1 MLLRANGAVTVNGNE
16 ASGYADSRVGKGG
29 PYKVYFFAQFSQP
42 IKSVR
47 TWVGDTVRDA
57 PDAEGK
63 SSGAILTF
71 DTAADPALLVR
82 VGVSYTS
89 AENAR
94 DNLRQ
99 ENTGWDFAAV
109 QQKASAL
116 WNGALGRIEIEGGT
130 ADERTVFYTALYHCF
145 IHPNLLDDANGQ
157 YLGMDAKIHTVA
169 AGHHQYQ
176 NIPAWD
182 EHRSHSPLM
191 AIIAPRESGD
201 VVQSLVNY
209 AQQDRERAA
218 EGRRPA
224 ALGTGQP
231 QLGRHGGRRG
241 RHDHRHHLRVRRDR
255 VRRQERVGKSWTGEP
270 PNPGSPRTG
279 PRCAAAW
286 RNTLP
291 KATCRIMPRSR
302 WSIAPTILRSP
313 DLPTPWADHEK
324 AAAYLR
330 RAQNWKNL
338 FDPATGY
345 IRPRTADG
353 AWVENFSPRG
363 GKGFIEGSAAQYFWL
378 VNFNLRG
385 LIEKLGGNEKAV
397 ERLDR
402 FFTRTNDGMSSEFA
416 YMGNEPDEEVPWV
429 YDFACAPARTQAV
442 VRRIQTE
449 LFTDQPGGLPGNDDA
464 GSLSSWYVFSALG
477 LYPEIPGVAGFAV
490 GSPVFPLAT
499 LHLDNGKTIR
509 IVGKNAALANP
520 FVQSLK
526 LNGQP
531 HGGPWV
537 AWSALAGGGVLE
549 FELGDKPSEWGK
561 DPAKAPPS
569 FDAAP

>member
-1 MLLRANGAVTVNGNE
+1 MPATICARKT
-16 ASGYADSRVGKGG
+16 RVGI
-29 PYKVYFFAQFSQP
+29 SQP
-42 IKSVR
+42 CNS
-47 TWVGDTVRDA
+47 
-57 PDAEGK
+57 
-63 SSGAILTF
+63 
-71 DTAADPALLVR
+71 
-82 VGVSYTS
+82 
-89 AENAR
+89 
-94 DNLRQ
+94 
-99 ENTGWDFAAV
+99 
-109 QQKASAL
+109 KASAL

-130 ADERTVFYTALYHCF
+130 TDERTVFYTALYHCF

-157 YLGMDAKIHTVA
+157 YLGMDAKVHSVA

-182 EHRSHSPLM
+182 EHRSHAPLM
-191 AIIAPRESGD
+191 AIVAPRESGD
-201 VVQSLVNY
+201 VMQSLVNY
-209 AQQDRERAA
+209 AQQDRSVRPTGGGLPRWEQVNRNSGGMVGDGDDTIIATTYAFGATGFDARSAWEIMDRAA
-218 EGRRPA
+218 SQPGVTSDGAKVRGGLEEYLAKGYVPENA
-224 ALGTGQP
+224 AVTLEYCTDDFALSQFADSLGY
-231 QLGRHGGRRG
+231 R
-241 RHDHRHHLRVRRDR
+241 
-255 VRRQERVGKSWTGEP
+255 
-270 PNPGSPRTG
+270 
-279 PRCAAAW
+279 
-286 RNTLP
+286 
-291 KATCRIMPRSR
+291 
-302 WSIAPTILRSP
+302 
-313 DLPTPWADHEK
+313 EK

-363 GKGFIEGSAAQYFWL
+363 GKGFIEGSAAQYLWL

-397 ERLDR
+397 ERLDH

-429 YDFACAPARTQAV
+429 YDFASAPARTQAV
-442 VRRIQTE
+442 VRRVQTE
-449 LFTDQPGGLPGNDDA
+449 LFTDQPSGLPGNDDA

-477 LYPEIPGVAGFAV
+477 LYPEIPGVAGFAI

-509 IVGKNAALANP
+509 IIGKNAALADP

-531 HGGPWV
+531 YGSPWI
-537 AWSALAGGGVLE
+537 AWSALAGGAVLE

-569 FDAAP
+569 FDVAR